1 MAVPST
7 VVEIGFD
14 VSGLGGPFFL
24 LDDTVAG
31 VLDNTDY
38 LLAGTLFYDVT
49 EYVRQVSIRRGKSR
63 QLDKFTA
70 GSANI
75 QFNNNDRTF
84 DPEYASSPYFGQ
96 IIPKR
101 TVRVST
107 GGSPVFY
114 GVVDDWNLNYDLSGL
129 STAGAD
135 CIDGF
140 TQLAQGAL
148 SAHTAI
154 SELTGARLNAVLDRS
169 EVAWP
174 ASFRDID
181 AGSEL
186 LQADVVGDGTNVLEY
201 LQLVNSSEPGS
212 IFIGKDG
219 SFVFKDRSVAP
230 VSVGQVAFADDGSGI
245 KFSAVNVVYGSE
257 LLYNYVQIER
267 LNGGTAIAQ
276 DDDSISTYGQQA
288 LIQSGLLLDTDVDA
302 QALADYLVS
311 IYSEP
316 EYRFET
322 LAVQLEA
329 LSPAEQIDV
338 LGLEINDVCQI
349 KFTPNGVGTP
359 INKYAVI
366 IKIEHDMQPLQH
378 RVVFGFETLDYASL
392 VLDDL
397 EFGILDVNQLGL

>member
-1 MAVPST
+1 MAVPDT
-7 VVEIGFD
+7 TVEIGFD

-24 LDDTVAG
+24 LDDPVAG

-38 LLAGTLFYDVT
+38 LLAGTLFYDVS
-49 EYVRQVSIRRGKSR
+49 EFVRQVSVKRGKSR
-63 QLDKFTA
+63 QLDRFTA
-70 GSANI
+70 GVANI
-75 QFNNNDRTF
+75 EFNNNTRVF
-84 DPEYASSPYFGQ
+84 DPEYVSSPYYGQ

-107 GGSPVFY
+107 GGSAVFY
-114 GVVDDWNLNYDLSGL
+114 GVVDDWNLSYDLSGL

-135 CIDGF
+135 CVDGF

-154 SELTGARLNAVLDRS
+154 SQLTGARLNAVLDRS

-186 LQADVVGDGTNVLEY
+186 LQADAVDDGTNALEY

-219 SFVFKDRSVAP
+219 SFVFKDRTVAP
-230 VSVGQVAFADDGSGI
+230 VSAGQVIFADDGSGI
-245 KFSAVNVVYGSE
+245 KFSDVNVVYGSE
-257 LLYNYVQIER
+257 LLYNYVQVER

-276 DDDSISTYGQQA
+276 DADSISTYGQQA
-288 LIQSGLLLDTDVDA
+288 LIQTGLLLDTDADA
-302 QALADYLVS
+302 EALADYLVS

-329 LSPAEQIDV
+329 LTSPEQIKV

-349 KFTPNGVGTP
+349 KFTPNGVGSP

-366 IKIEHDMQPLQH
+366 IKIEHDMQPFQH
-378 RVVFGFETLDYASL
+378 RVIFGFETLDYASL

>member
-1 MAVPST
+1 MSVPST

-24 LDDTVAG
+24 LDDPVAG

-38 LLAGTLFYDVT
+38 LLGGTLFYDVS
-49 EYVRQVSIRRGKSR
+49 EFVRQVSVRRGKSR

-70 GSANI
+70 GSASI
-75 QFNNNDRTF
+75 QFNNNTRTF
-84 DPEYASSPYFGQ
+84 DPEFVSSPYYGQ

-101 TVRVST
+101 TVKVST
-107 GGSPVFY
+107 GGSAVFY

-135 CIDGF
+135 CVDGF

-148 SAHTAI
+148 SAHTAT
-154 SELTGARLNAVLDRS
+154 SQLTGARLNAVLDRS

-174 ASFRDID
+174 ATLRDID

-186 LQADVVGDGTNVLEY
+186 LQADVVDDGTNALEY

-219 SFVFKDRSVAP
+219 SFVFKDRTVAP
-230 VSVGQVAFADDGSGI
+230 VSAGQVIFADDGSGI
-245 KFSAVNVVYGSE
+245 KFSGVNVVYGSE

-276 DDDSISTYGQQA
+276 DADSISTYGQQA
-288 LIQSGLLLDTDVDA
+288 LIQSGLLLNDDA
-302 QALADYLVS
+302 DAEALADYLVS

-322 LAVQLEA
+322 LAVQMEA
-329 LSPAEQIDV
+329 LTPAEQIDV

-349 KFTPNGVGTP
+349 KFTPNGVGAP
-359 INKYAVI
+359 INKYAII
-366 IKIEHDMQPLQH
+366 IKIEHDIQPFQH

>member
-1 MAVPST
+1 MSVPAT

-14 VSGLGGPFFL
+14 ISGLGGPFFL
-24 LDDTVAG
+24 LDDPVAG
-31 VLDNTDY
+31 VLDNTEY
-38 LLAGTLFYDVT
+38 LLGGELFYDVT
-49 EYVRQVSIRRGKSR
+49 DFVRAVSVRRGKSR
-63 QLDKFTA
+63 QLDKYTA
-70 GSANI
+70 GIANI
-75 QFNNNDRTF
+75 EFNNNTRVF
-84 DPEYASSPYFGQ
+84 DPENASSPYFGQ

-101 TVRVST
+101 TIKVST
-107 GGSPVFY
+107 GGSAVFY

-129 STAGAD
+129 SLAGAD

-148 SAHTAI
+148 SAHTAT
-154 SELTGARLNAVLDRS
+154 SQLTGARLDDVLDRA

-174 ASFRDID
+174 ATFRDID

-186 LQADVVGDGTNVLEY
+186 LQADVVADGTNTLEY

-219 SFVFKDRSVAP
+219 KFVFKDRTVAP
-230 VSVGQVAFADDGSGI
+230 VSAGQVVFADDGSGI
-245 KFSAVNVVYGSE
+245 KFSDVNVIYGTE

-276 DDDSISTYGQQA
+276 DVDSISTYGQHA
-288 LIQSGLLLDTDVDA
+288 LVQSGLLLNSDA
-302 QALADYLVS
+302 DADELADYLVGL
-311 IYSEP
+311 YSEP

-329 LSPAEQIDV
+329 LTSAEQIDV

-349 KFTPNGVGTP
+349 KFTPNGIGTQ
-359 INKYAVI
+359 INKYAIV
-366 IKIEHDMQPLQH
+366 IKIEHDIQPLQH
-378 RVVFGFETLDYASL
+378 RVVFGFQTLDYASL

>member
-1 MAVPST
+1 MPVPAT

-14 VSGLGGPFFL
+14 ISGLGGPFFL
-24 LDDTVAG
+24 LDDPVAG
-31 VLDNTDY
+31 VLDNTEY
-38 LLAGTLFYDVT
+38 LLGGELFYDVT
-49 EYVRQVSIRRGKSR
+49 DFVRAVSVRRGKSR
-63 QLDKFTA
+63 QLDKYTA
-70 GSANI
+70 GIANI
-75 QFNNNDRTF
+75 EFNNNTRVF
-84 DPEYASSPYFGQ
+84 DPENASSPYFGQ

-101 TVRVST
+101 TIKVST
-107 GGSPVFY
+107 GGSAVFY

-129 STAGAD
+129 SLAGAD

-148 SAHTAI
+148 SAHTAT
-154 SELTGARLNAVLDRS
+154 SQLTGARINAVLDRA

-174 ASFRDID
+174 ATFRDVD

-186 LQADVVGDGTNVLEY
+186 LQADVVADGTNTLEY

-219 SFVFKDRSVAP
+219 KFVFKDRTVAP
-230 VSVGQVAFADDGSGI
+230 VSAGQVIFADDGSGI
-245 KFSAVNVVYGSE
+245 KFSGVNVIYGTE

-276 DDDSISTYGQQA
+276 DLDSISTYGQQA
-288 LIQSGLLLDTDVDA
+288 LIQSGLLLNSDA
-302 QALADYLVS
+302 DADELADYLVGL
-311 IYSEP
+311 YSEP

-322 LAVQLEA
+322 LSVQLEA
-329 LSPAEQIDV
+329 LTSLEQIDV

-349 KFTPNGVGTP
+349 KFTPNGIGTQ
-359 INKYAVI
+359 INKYAII
-366 IKIEHDMQPLQH
+366 IKIEHDIQPLQH

>member
-1 MAVPST
+1 MAVPDT
-7 VVEIGFD
+7 TVEIGFD

-24 LDDTVAG
+24 LDDPVAG

-38 LLAGTLFYDVT
+38 LLGGELFYDVSNF
-49 EYVRQVSIRRGKSR
+49 VRSVSVRRGKSR
-63 QLDKFTA
+63 QLDKYTA
-70 GSANI
+70 GVASI
-75 QFNNNDRTF
+75 EFNNNNRTF
-84 DPEYASSPYFGQ
+84 DPENGSSPYYGQ

-101 TVRVST
+101 TVKVST
-107 GGSPVFY
+107 GGSAVFY
-114 GVVDDWNLNYDLSGL
+114 GVVDDWNLNYELSGL

-135 CIDGF
+135 CVDGF

-148 SAHTAI
+148 SAHTAT

-174 ASFRDID
+174 TAFRDID
-181 AGSEL
+181 EGSEL
-186 LQADVVGDGTNVLEY
+186 LQADVVADGTNALEY

-219 SFVFKDRSVAP
+219 SFVFKDRAVAP
-230 VSVGQVAFADDGSGI
+230 VSAGQVTFADDGSGI
-245 KFSAVNVVYGSE
+245 KFSGVNVVYGTE
-257 LLYNYVQIER
+257 LLYNYVQVER

-288 LIQSGLLLDTDVDA
+288 LIQSGLLLNDDSDA
-302 QALADYLVS
+302 QALADYLVGV
-311 IYSEP
+311 YSEP

-329 LSPAEQIDV
+329 LTSAEQIKV
-338 LGLEINDVCQI
+338 LGLEINDVCRI
-349 KFTPNGVGTP
+349 KFTPNKVGSQ
-359 INKYAVI
+359 IDKYAVV
-366 IKIEHDMQPLQH
+366 IKIEHDIQPLQH

-397 EFGILDVNQLGL
+397 EFGILDINQLGL

>member
-1 MAVPST
+1 MAVPDT

-24 LDDTVAG
+24 LDDPVAG

-38 LLAGTLFYDVT
+38 LLGGELFYDVSSF
-49 EYVRQVSIRRGKSR
+49 VRSVSVRRGKSR
-63 QLDKFTA
+63 QLDKYTA
-70 GSANI
+70 GVATI
-75 QFNNNDRTF
+75 EFNNNNRTF
-84 DPEYASSPYFGQ
+84 DPENASSPYYGQ

-101 TVRVST
+101 TVKVST
-107 GGSPVFY
+107 GGSAVFY

-135 CIDGF
+135 CVDGF

-148 SAHTAI
+148 SAHTAT

-174 ASFRDID
+174 TALRDID

-186 LQADVVGDGTNVLEY
+186 LQADVVADGTNALEY

-230 VSVGQVAFADDGSGI
+230 VSAGQVTFADDGSGI
-245 KFSAVNVVYGSE
+245 KFSDVNVVYGTE

-267 LNGGTAIAQ
+267 ANGGTAIAQ
-276 DDDSISTYGQQA
+276 DADSISTYGQQA
-288 LIQSGLLLDTDVDA
+288 LIQSGLLLNTDADA
-302 QALADYLVS
+302 EALADYLVG

-329 LSPAEQIDV
+329 LTPAEQIQV
-338 LGLEINDVCQI
+338 LGLEINDVCRI
-349 KFTPNGVGTP
+349 KFTPNKVGSQ
-359 INKYAVI
+359 IDKYAVV
-366 IKIEHDMQPLQH
+366 IKIEHDMQPFQH

-397 EFGILDVNQLGL
+397 EFGILDINQLGL